1 MYSNSK
7 EQVSLEEAYKMVH
20 TEEFDSLVDLGQQI
34 VQNDNPS
41 QVKSEL
47 AKWADAIGDVLG
59 DSKLDGNNLMFNDQ
73 YTSADFISNAMSN
86 STFSDSVEEIEQD
99 LKSDDIQ
106 ILKKAHNKKVNL
118 LRFLDKLLIRR
129 AVKMGLLEDDTIA
142 FKVLQRDVDRVKEEV
157 EKIERM

>member
-118 LRFLDKLLIRR
+118 LRFLDKLLIRK

>member
-73 YTSADFISNAMSN
+73 YTSADFISQAMSN
-86 STFSDSVEEIEQD
+86 STFKNSVEEIEQD

-106 ILKKAHNKKVNL
+106 TLKKAHAKKVNL
-118 LRFLDKLLIRR
+118 LRFLDKLLIRK

-142 FKVLQRDVDRVKEEV
+142 FNVLQRDVDRVKEEV

>member
-86 STFSDSVEEIEQD
+86 STFGDSVEEIEQD

-118 LRFLDKLLIRR
+118 LRFLDKLLIRK